1 MKRLTK
7 RKWINNIKY
16 IISVFIKMIFGFY
29 IFNYMIITKMK
40 NDYDTTLF
48 RFDDSSLFGLI
59 LYFFIFY
66 LIGGVMFNE
75 LNRFDNILNLNIF

>member
-1 MKRLTK
+1 MVL
-7 RKWINNIKY
+7 
-16 IISVFIKMIFGFY
+16 GFY

-40 NDYDTTLF
+40 NDYDTILF

-75 LNRFDNILNLNIF
+75 VSRFENILNLDMF

>member
-1 MKRLTK
+1 MKILTK

-16 IISVFIKMIFGFY
+16 IISVFIKMVLGFY

-40 NDYDTTLF
+40 NDYDTILF

-75 LNRFDNILNLNIF
+75 VSRFENILNLDMF